1 MTGHVDSL
9 QPPKIRDLAI
19 IGDRRTAAIVSRQ
32 GDVLWYCP
40 GRFDAPG
47 VLSGLLGSDGG
58 SVRLVA
64 PGAVSLGRAYI
75 AESGVLRTSL
85 SFGGEAVTV
94 TDWLNFGDA
103 PAGVL
108 CRMVSPAPEALGLRM
123 SPRPDFGR
131 GAAVPERLAERSVAI
146 ANGGT
151 VHASH
156 PLAIEGEDIVCSV
169 PAGEEAWLVLADDA
183 LDSPPDLATLRHWR
197 DLSRAAWDR
206 IGEPPKPEAYG
217 REVAESLRALRMLT
231 YEPTGGMV
239 AAATTSLP
247 EIPGGTRNYDYRY
260 VWLRDAGMIASA
272 LVRAGDGGLGAEGFL
287 GFVCSTYRPE
297 RNPPLP
303 ALADLDGNPAPDT
316 ETLPLAGY
324 LDSRPVRIG
333 NAARDQLQLDGLGNV
348 LLAAKLI
355 YGALDCERPH
365 WETVRDVAD
374 YLAQNWREPDHGIW
388 EEETRLHYTSS
399 KVIVACG
406 LDSIAEFAD
415 DPEQAGRW
423 RQAVGDIRR
432 FVAEECMTS
441 EGAYASYAGGEDVD
455 VSAALFPVW
464 AYADA
469 DAPEMV
475 ATMTALERDHSPD
488 GLLFRRSLVCAD
500 AAEEGA
506 FLAGTFWVAHYWII
520 RGDLAR
526 ARRIIDRALGY
537 ANDLGLFAEEADPE
551 GDAMLGNFPQTF
563 VHAAFIGAVVDL
575 RAAIADDPSVSERE
589 ISHAS

>member
-1 MTGHVDSL
+1 MSGNSDDL
-9 QPPKIRDLAI
+9 EPPKIRDLAI
-19 IGDRRTAAIVSRQ
+19 IGDRRTAAAVSRR
-32 GDVLWYCP
+32 GEILWYCP
-40 GRFDAPG
+40 GRFDAPAL
-47 VLSGLLGSDGG
+47 LSGLLGGGGG
-58 SVRLVA
+58 SLSLVA
-64 PGAVSLGRAYI
+64 PGAEPRARSYLG
-75 AESGVLRTSL
+75 ESGVLRTVL
-85 SFGGEAVTV
+85 ALGGEEVTV
-94 TDWLNFGDA
+94 TDWLNFGEA
-103 PAGVL
+103 PEGVL
-108 CRMVSPAPEALGLRM
+108 CRMVSSSPEGLELRM
-123 SPRPDFGR
+123 SPRPDYGR
-131 GAAVPERLAERSVAI
+131 RAPDPTPLGERSVAI
-146 ANGGT
+146 AGVGI

-156 PLAIEGEDIVCSV
+156 ALAVDGEDIVCSV
-169 PAGEEAWLVLADDA
+169 PAREEAWLVLADDA
-183 LDSPPDLATLRHWR
+183 SATAPDLATLRRWR
-197 DLSRAAWDR
+197 DLSCAAWDR
-206 IGEPPKPEAYG
+206 LGEPPQPLAYG
-217 REVAESLRALRMLT
+217 REVADSLRALRMLT
-231 YEPTGGMV
+231 YAPTGGMV

-272 LVRAGDGGLGAEGFL
+272 LVRAGDGGLDAKDFL
-287 GFVCSTYRPE
+287 GFVCSTYRAD

-355 YGALDCERPH
+355 YGALDGERPH

-374 YLAQNWREPDHGIW
+374 YLARHWRGPDNGIW

-415 DPEQAGRW
+415 DSEQAGRW
-423 RQAVGDIRR
+423 REAVRDIRD
-432 FVAEECMTS
+432 FVAEECMTP
-441 EGAYASYAGGEDVD
+441 EGAYAAFAGGEDVD

-469 DAPEMV
+469 DAPEMI
-475 ATMTALERDHSPD
+475 ATMEALERDHSPD
-488 GLLFRRSLVCAD
+488 GLLFRRNLVCAD
-500 AAEEGA
+500 ASDEGA
-506 FLAGTFWVAHYWII
+506 FLAGTFWVAHYRIV

-551 GDAMLGNFPQTF
+551 GDGMLGNFPQTF

-575 RAAIADDPSVSERE
+575 RAALEDDSRGSEMETR
-589 ISHAS
+589 HAS